1 MSASIALGD
10 AARLARVSRTSTRS
24 WFASATS
31 DTATRSRS
39 VRSISTAELRA
50 VKLLQGEGA
59 QTSLAGVFGE
69 AILTPRAGRPIA
81 PKGGT
86 QTVAPR
92 KGAIAAAIRAT
103 GRPVMAISREH
114 GLNPSQ
120 MRRLSL
126 DQVAKV
132 DLVRAEAIATA
143 LGVKVADLF
152 GEAHDKAKAVNGN
165 GKAAG

>member
-1 MSASIALGD
+1 MTARKTTTAPKAAPREAGPLPKIAI
-10 AARLARVSRTSTRS
+10 T
-24 WFASATS
+24 
-31 DTATRSRS
+31 
-39 VRSISTAELRA
+39 
-50 VKLLQGEGA
+50 
-59 QTSLAGVFGE
+59 
-69 AILTPRAGRPIA
+69 A
-81 PKGGT
+81 PKGGD